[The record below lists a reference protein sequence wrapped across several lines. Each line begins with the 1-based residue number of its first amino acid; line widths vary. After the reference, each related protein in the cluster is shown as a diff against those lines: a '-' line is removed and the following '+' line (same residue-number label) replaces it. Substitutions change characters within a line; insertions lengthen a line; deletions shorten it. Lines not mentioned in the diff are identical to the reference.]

1 MDEITQKLQE
11 KLKDKTNLPIE
22 LSEPFYDSQT
32 FQPFVWV
39 SANETPLGKYPLELL
54 SDLQYAKSLGYM
66 QMTGS
71 ANVPDFDVIEEAAE
85 IIIQGLNLHNKM
97 YHSENKQI

>member
-11 KLKDKTNLPIE
+11 KLRDKTNLPIE

-39 SANETPLGKYPLELL
+39 SANETELGKYPLELL
-54 SDLQYAKSLGYM
+54 SDLQFSKSLEYR
-66 QMTGS
+66 QMTG
-71 ANVPDFDVIEEAAE
+71 ATNVLDFDVIEEAAE
-85 IIIQGLNLHNKM
+85 IIIQGLK
-97 YHSENKQI
+97 YVSKI